1 MWAMPP
7 RRISTCNKNRTSNLD
22 VLFQPGAGY
31 EARTRFPASHE
42 LPAAIRRNPASPL
55 IGCALRARVEAASS
69 LRLTK
74 KQDTQIGCPVLT
86 VQQRRKTAEVLR
98 NGRKRVCGKPI
109 SGFPHHFNPK
119 RNTTLL
125 GGVSF
130 WSGLRGS
137 NSLPPPWQGG
147 ALPDELSPRNK
158 WYSIRRETPCQEN
171 SFIFCAAL

>member
-1 MWAMPP
+1 MKTPHFRAAFSALHLL
-7 RRISTCNKNRTSNLD
+7 STH
-22 VLFQPGAGY
+22 FGAGY

-74 KQDTQIGCPVLT
+74 KQDPQIGCPVLT

-98 NGRKRVCGKPI
+98 NGRKSVCGKPI
-109 SGFPHHFNPK
+109 SGFLHHFNSK

-130 WSGLRGS
+130 CHVLAEKILDF
-137 NSLPPPWQGG
+137 SLPARKGMF
-147 ALPDELSPRNK
+147 AKEAIARFSLLF
-158 WYSIRRETPCQEN
+158 N
-171 SFIFCAAL
+171 SSAG

>member
-1 MWAMPP
+1 MPHF
-7 RRISTCNKNRTSNLD
+7 RAAFSVLHLSSTH
-22 VLFQPGAGY
+22 FGAGY

-42 LPAAIRRNPASPL
+42 LPAAICRNPASPL
-55 IGCALRARVEAASS
+55 IGCALRARVEAVSS

-74 KQDTQIGCPVLT
+74 KQDAQIGCPVLT
-86 VQQRRKTAEVLR
+86 VQQRWKTAEVLR
-98 NGRKRVCGKPI
+98 NGRKSVCGKPI
-109 SGFPHHFNPK
+109 SGFLHHFNPK

-147 ALPDELSPRNK
+147 ALPDELSPQMVPRAGIEPATRGFSVLCSTN
-158 WYSIRRETPCQEN
+158 
-171 SFIFCAAL
+171 

>member
-7 RRISTCNKNRTSNLD
+7 RRISTCNKNRTSKLD
-22 VLFQPGAGY
+22 VLFLPGAGY

-55 IGCALRARVEAASS
+55 IGCALRARVEAARS
-69 LRLTK
+69 LHLTK
-74 KQDTQIGCPVLT
+74 KQGIQIGCPVF
-86 VQQRRKTAEVLR
+86 V
-98 NGRKRVCGKPI
+98 
-109 SGFPHHFNPK
+109 
-119 RNTTLL
+119 
-125 GGVSF
+125 

-158 WYSIRRETPCQEN
+158 KYYSKTSPFCQAFFTFFSIVFSMSFKEPITAPVLLKMPPIPSEHPTAPQPPALLDTPE
-171 SFIFCAAL
+171 FLPPWA